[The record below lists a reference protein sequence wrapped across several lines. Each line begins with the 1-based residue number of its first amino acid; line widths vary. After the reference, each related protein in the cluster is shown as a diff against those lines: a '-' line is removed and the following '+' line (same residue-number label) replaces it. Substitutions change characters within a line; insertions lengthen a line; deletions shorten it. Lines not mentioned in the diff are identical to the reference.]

1 MLSVTNCFVRV
12 TSEVQRNADLLV
24 GFLRFI
30 FTTISLENWEDKY
43 IECAIENPNLSYC
56 FKFLIVLTFFL
67 SFFLRLV
74 INN

>member
-30 FTTISLENWEDKY
+30 STTISLK
-43 IECAIENPNLSYC
+43 IEKTKTLSAQSKTLIYR
-56 FKFLIVLTFFL
+56 IVL
-67 SFFLRLV
+67 SF
-74 INN
+74 

>member
-30 FTTISLENWEDKY
+30 STTISLKTEKTNT
-43 IECAIENPNLSYC
+43 LSAQSKTLIYC
-56 FKFLIVLTFFL
+56 ILL
-67 SFFLRLV
+67 SF
-74 INN
+74 